1 MPRLVKVVTD
11 SVADL
16 PTAVLNELGIATVP
30 IYVQLDG
37 EVFRDGQD
45 LSTEQF
51 YDKLQR
57 SRTMPTTSVPSPLIF
72 AETYDRLAQ
81 ETDQILVITVT
92 SRLSGVNEVAQ
103 KAIALM
109 KRRCRVEVLDSRWAI
124 MAQGFIVM
132 KAAQAAKRGA
142 GLSEVVAEAKR
153 QRERVHLRAAFDT
166 LEYLKRGGRVGKA
179 QALVGSILHIN
190 PVIGMKDGEVVPVAR
205 ERSRAKAIDN
215 LYNFAAGFARVDELA
230 VEHAVATADAAS
242 LMARLSQKFP
252 GQTIHESH
260 TSPVIG
266 THTGP
271 SLVCVAV
278 LGDMAAAV

>member
-92 SRLSGVNEVAQ
+92 SRLSGVNEVAR

-109 KRRCRVEVLDSRWAI
+109 KRRCRV

-215 LYNFAAGFARVDELA
+215 LYNFAASFARVDELA

-278 LGDMAAAV
+278 LGDMATAV

>member
-92 SRLSGVNEVAQ
+92 SRLSGVNEVAR

-132 KAAQAAKRGA
+132 KAAQAAKKGA
-142 GLSEVVAEAKR
+142 SFSEVVAEAKR

-242 LMARLSQKFP
+242 LMTRLSQKFP